1 MERRDFF
8 IDDIEKIGAMVARLL
23 GFRALKRTPEHQQEI
38 NNGLA
43 ELFGLDLDKMAFEES
58 VSKIKAIEN
67 PQKLDYLVQLLTL
80 EMENEKLSENQL
92 SIRKQLL
99 NRVENEMETKYS
111 AQKTTTFFRQINSP
125 K

>member
-8 IDDIEKIGAMVARLL
+8 IDDIEKIGAMVAYLL
-23 GFRALKRTPEHQQEI
+23 GFKGLKKTAEQQQEI
-38 NNGLA
+38 NDGLL
-43 ELFGLDLDKMAFEES
+43 ELFELAIDNMSFDDLL
-58 VSKIKAIEN
+58 SKIQTFDN

-80 EMENEKLSENQL
+80 EMENEKLSESQL

-99 NRVENEMETKYS
+99 SRVENEMETKYS
-111 AQKTTTFFRQINSP
+111 TQKTTTFFRQINSP